1 MWGEYAEIFIMK
13 RMAVLISAV
22 LIVLVAISASGCTS
36 STTNSTTA
44 KDYTQHFNDAFKG
57 NLTVISSF
65 SKSKSADNN
74 DLYTGVFNG
83 TSSKGSTATFA
94 IEIMPSQAAAQAKF
108 DKVVANQTSAGYLN
122 ASALLGKSNA
132 TIFNQSDVTPMGT
145 VNSEWTGVNVQ
156 TGSFVAVYLT
166 QDSGA
171 DNNWTVTTWTL
182 TGAAST
188 SGTS

>member
-1 MWGEYAEIFIMK
+1 MREIFIMK

-122 ASALLGKSNA
+122 ASALLGRSNA
-132 TIFNQSDVTPMGT
+132 TIFNSGDVTPMGT
-145 VNSEWTGVNVQ
+145 ITSEWTGVNVQ

>member
-1 MWGEYAEIFIMK
+1 MK
-13 RMAVLISAV
+13 RIAALISAV

-44 KDYTQHFNDAFKG
+44 KDYTQHYNDAFKQ

-65 SKSKSADNN
+65 SKSKSTDNN

-83 TSSKGSTATFA
+83 TSSNGSTATFA
-94 IEIMPSQAAAQAKF
+94 IEIMPSQTAAQAKF
-108 DKVVANQTSAGYLN
+108 DQVVANQISAGYLN

-132 TIFNQSDVTPMGT
+132 TIFNPGDVTPMGT
-145 VNSEWTGVNVQ
+145 VKSEWTGVNVQ
-156 TGSFVAVYLT
+156 TGTFVAVYLT

-171 DNNWTVTTWTL
+171 DNNWTVTTFTL
-182 TGAAST
+182 TGTGTST

>member
-1 MWGEYAEIFIMK
+1 MK
-13 RMAVLISAV
+13 RIAVLISAV
-22 LIVLVAISASGCTS
+22 LIVLIAISASGCTS
-36 STTNSTTA
+36 STTNSTAA
-44 KDYTQHFNDAFKG
+44 KDYTQHYNDAFKG

-83 TSSKGSTATFA
+83 TSSNGSTATFA

-122 ASALLGKSNA
+122 ASSLLGSNA
-132 TIFNQSDVTPMGT
+132 TIFNPGDVTPMGT
-145 VNSEWTGVNVQ
+145 VTSEWTGVNVQ
-156 TGSFVAVYLT
+156 TGTFVAVYLA

-182 TGAAST
+182 TGAST